1 MAKVKHNQ
9 AFHIRL
15 KCQPKLPYK
24 HFYMKGV
31 VVAKSEAQ
39 AKEKALSETKEWAE
53 KVEGFENI
61 TVTIIEVTKL
71 RTDFLMSA

>member
-9 AFHIRL
+9 AFHIRV
-15 KCQPKLPYK
+15 KCQPIFPYK

-31 VVAKSEAQ
+31 VVAKTEAV
-39 AKEKALSETKEWAE
+39 AKEKVLSETKEWAE
-53 KVEGFENI
+53 KAEGFGNI